1 MKFYTALE
9 KEEKKWRREGFG
21 GGGIKKDME
30 VTADVTKNIE
40 HTITRDR
47 ERGGGIEKMCRLL
60 RSLQTT

>member
-1 MKFYTALE
+1 MKFYTTLE

-40 HTITRDR
+40 HTQLPAVGR
-47 ERGGGIEKMCRLL
+47 EAGV
-60 RSLQTT
+60 